1 MTRHAMTRTALLL
14 SLLAATLAACASA
27 KDAEARNE
35 QRCTARGFE
44 PNSKLYNDCL
54 SQLEAER
61 GARMEQRRREALEKP
76 AIPELNR
83 GY

>member
-1 MTRHAMTRTALLL
+1 MTRTLLLLALLAG
-14 SLLAATLAACASA
+14 SLAACTST
-27 KDAEARNE
+27 KDIEARNE

>member
-1 MTRHAMTRTALLL
+1 MTRTLLL
-14 SLLAATLAACASA
+14 LTLLAGSLAACASSS
-27 KDAEARNE
+27 KDIEARNE

>member
-1 MTRHAMTRTALLL
+1 MTRTVLLL
-14 SLLAATLAACASA
+14 TVLAASLAACTSA
-27 KDAEARNE
+27 KDIEARNE
-35 QRCTARGFE
+35 ERCQARGFE

-61 GARMEQRRREALEKP
+61 SARMEQRRREALEKP
-76 AIPELNR
+76 AIPPLNR